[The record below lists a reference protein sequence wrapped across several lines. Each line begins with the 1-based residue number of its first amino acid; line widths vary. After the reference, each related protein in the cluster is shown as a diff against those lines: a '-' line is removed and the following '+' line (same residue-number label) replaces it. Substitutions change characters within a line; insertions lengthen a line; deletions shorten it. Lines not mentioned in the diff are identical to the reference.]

1 MRGRGRPSR
10 ASSAVSPPGHS
21 SAARASAWHIA
32 RQSTRRATVR
42 FDCST
47 HTAHTHT
54 RAAAH
59 TAHNAHSTHATYI
72 IHATHVMSRGLVLQ
86 FCVRS
91 LTRFT
96 PLLVPQGKHIRSTV
110 NDGRRRMEDNA
121 KGCPRWKWRKVNTI
135 CCSLLELSFGL
146 LVCPLGGEG
155 PRMRFR
161 ITHHSEE
168 LGFQ

>member
-47 HTAHTHT
+47 HTAHTHA
-54 RAAAH
+54 RAAH

-72 IHATHVMSRGLVLQ
+72 IHPTHVMSRGLVLQ

-121 KGCPRWKWRKVNTI
+121 KGWVEVEESKYN
-135 CCSLLELSFGL
+135 LLFSFGI
-146 LVCPLGGEG
+146 VFWTTCMPTCVGEG